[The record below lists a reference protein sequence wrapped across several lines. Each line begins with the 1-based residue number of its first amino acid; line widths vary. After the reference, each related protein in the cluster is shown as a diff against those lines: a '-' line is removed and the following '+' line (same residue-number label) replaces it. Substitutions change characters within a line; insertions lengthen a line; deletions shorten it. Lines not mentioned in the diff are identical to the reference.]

1 MRKSFTHLLTSVT
14 GFTTEHVLTA
24 RVTLPA
30 RQYIEREAQ
39 FFNELERRVAAIPG
53 VETAAV
59 TAGVPLDREMETTIV
74 GIGKTDFKNT
84 GVHAVSPGFFRA
96 LGIPLRRGRLLD
108 RRDRPGTPH
117 VAVVSEEFV
126 RLYIAG
132 EEPLGKKF
140 ALCLGDWSSGDEMA
154 EIVDVVGNVKYGAA
168 ENEVTPQVY
177 LSHEQRPRPS
187 MIVVVRTVG
196 EPLPLVPELRR
207 VVAALDQNVP
217 MHDVRTMQQVVAH
230 ATSRG
235 RFTAMV
241 LGVFALIAVG
251 LAAVGMYGVA
261 AYSTAA
267 RIREFAL
274 RMALGA
280 ERHQVL
286 RMVLREAGALVGTAA
301 LFGAPAAW
309 VASKLLSAQVYQI
322 EPQDPILIAGVVA
335 LLVFVAV
342 AATWIPARRALS
354 VEPWVA
360 LRYE

>member
-1 MRKSFTHLLTSVT
+1 
-14 GFTTEHVLTA
+14 
-24 RVTLPA
+24 
-30 RQYIEREAQ
+30 
-39 FFNELERRVAAIPG
+39 
-53 VETAAV
+53 
-59 TAGVPLDREMETTIV
+59 
-74 GIGKTDFKNT
+74 
-84 GVHAVSPGFFRA
+84 
-96 LGIPLRRGRLLD
+96 
-108 RRDRPGTPH
+108 
-117 VAVVSEEFV
+117 
-126 RLYIAG
+126 
-132 EEPLGKKF
+132 
-140 ALCLGDWSSGDEMA
+140 
-154 EIVDVVGNVKYGAA
+154 
-168 ENEVTPQVY
+168 
-177 LSHEQRPRPS
+177 
-187 MIVVVRTVG
+187 
-196 EPLPLVPELRR
+196 
-207 VVAALDQNVP
+207 
-217 MHDVRTMQQVVAH
+217 
-230 ATSRG
+230 
-235 RFTAMV
+235 MV

-322 EPQDPILIAGVVA
+322 DPQDPILIAGVVA